1 MAIKPGYKRLKEF
14 DYLTELSEEARAS
27 LDIPED
33 AEVVNITDRFREG
46 GPIVVSYTR
55 KTTEEQRQE
64 NHRRLQDAIDSAFD
78 AIIERCNDDREYYEN
93 LKQQLGIAC
102 G

>member
-1 MAIKPGYKRLKEF
+1 MAIRPGYKRLKEF
-14 DYLTELSEEARAS
+14 DYLTELSEKARES

-55 KTTEEQRQE
+55 TGTEKQRQE
-64 NHRRLQDAIDSAFD
+64 NRRRLQNAIDSAFD
-78 AIIERCNDDREYYEN
+78 DIIARCQNDKQYYED
-93 LKQQLGIAC
+93 LKIRLGIC
-102 G
+102 S

>member
-1 MAIKPGYKRLKEF
+1 MAIRPGYRRLKEF
-14 DYLTELSEEARAS
+14 DYLTELSEEARES

-55 KTTEEQRQE
+55 KTTEEQRQKNRE
-64 NHRRLQDAIDSAFD
+64 RLQVAIDDAFD
-78 AIIERCNDDREYYEN
+78 AIIERCNNDAEYYEN
-93 LKQQLGIAC
+93 LKKELGIC
-102 G
+102 C

>member
-14 DYLTELSEEARAS
+14 DYLTELSEEAREA

-55 KTTEEQRQE
+55 RASDEERQKNRE
-64 NHRRLQDAIDSAFD
+64 RLQSAIDSAFD
-78 AIIERCNDDREYYEN
+78 DIIARCENDPIFFEG
-93 LKQQLGIAC
+93 LKQRLGITC

>member
-55 KTTEEQRQE
+55 KTSEAQRQE
-64 NHRRLQDAIDSAFD
+64 NHRKLQDAIDSAFD
-78 AIIERCNDDREYYEN
+78 AIIERCNNDDAYYES
-93 LKQQLGIAC
+93 LKRKLGIC
-102 G
+102 

>member
-1 MAIKPGYKRLKEF
+1 MAVKSGMKRLKEF
-14 DYLTELSEEARAS
+14 DYLTELSEKAREA

-55 KTTEEQRQE
+55 KVSEEVRLH
-64 NHRRLQDAIDSAFD
+64 NRRRLQDAVDSAFD
-78 AIIERCNDDREYYEN
+78 AIIKRCQNDAEYYTA
-93 LKQQLGIAC
+93 LKLRLGVTD
-102 G
+102 

>member
-46 GPIVVSYTR
+46 GPIVVSWR
-55 KTTEEQRQE
+55 IPTTEEQRQKNRE
-64 NHRRLQDAIDSAFD
+64 RLQAAIDSAFD
-78 AIIERCNDDREYYEN
+78 DIIARCENDREYYED
-93 LKQQLGIAC
+93 LKKKLGIC

>member
-14 DYLTELSEEARAS
+14 DYLTELSEEAREA

-55 KTTEEQRQE
+55 RASDEERQK
-64 NHRRLQDAIDSAFD
+64 NRKRLQSAIDSAFD
-78 AIIERCNDDREYYEN
+78 DIVARCENDDAYYES
-93 LKQQLGIAC
+93 LKRKLGIC
-102 G
+102 

>member
-14 DYLTELSEEARAS
+14 DYLTELSEKAREA

-33 AEVVNITDRFREG
+33 AEVVNITDNFRQG

-55 KTTEEQRQE
+55 KTTDAQRE
-64 NHRRLQDAIDSAFD
+64 HNRKRLQYAIDSAFD
-78 AIIERCNDDREYYEN
+78 DIIERCEKDPIFFEG
-93 LKQQLGIAC
+93 LKQRLGIVS
-102 G
+102 